1 MTLPT
6 REQLYAETDRKYFL
20 QYPSGPRVID
30 PDDVSQDPYE
40 AAWLQIRDEVLYY
53 WTDDVFKK
61 FFPTAGRL
69 DAGDDVLIDYW
80 NDIKEQISG
89 RPGRWSWDT
98 PPDAKPIT
106 IVEVTPH
113 EQKGG
118 LPRTILRLPRR
129 GQGEGD
135 ALAERDAVDGADR
148 DDSQHSRPRAP
159 RHRGVVA
166 HAARDRR
173 HVHAGQHPDRR
184 LTADVTARSGTFV
197 SCVCSL
203 L

>member
-6 REQLYAETDRKYFL
+6 REQLDAETDRKYFL
-20 QYPSGPRVID
+20 QYPNGPRVID

-53 WTDDVFKK
+53 WTDDVFKR
-61 FFPTAGRL
+61 FFPTAGQL
-69 DAGDDVLIDYW
+69 DAGDGVLIEYW

-118 LPRTILRLPRR
+118 FLVRFSDFLDENQAKAMLWPNGMPSTARIEMTADIL
-129 GQGEGD
+129 
-135 ALAERDAVDGADR
+135 ALVHLDIEALSHMPHEIAVMFTQA
-148 DDSQHSRPRAP
+148 SI
-159 RHRGVVA
+159 
-166 HAARDRR
+166 
-173 HVHAGQHPDRR
+173 
-184 LTADVTARSGTFV
+184 LTAD
-197 SCVCSL
+197 
-203 L
+203 